1 MFEAIIAALKAVA
14 LNAAQS
20 IGASLAIG
28 FSAIAAGF
36 MPAEKQILVDTKA
49 AFYNEY
55 DAQKAAGA
63 SEINAIENAATAAL
77 NKFGSEEGAFM
88 VQEVRATITLLVSS
102 LKSAAGLKPATVS

>member
-1 MFEAIIAALKAVA
+1 MFAAIIAALKAVA

-28 FSAIAAGF
+28 FSALAAGF
-36 MPAEKQILVDTKA
+36 LPAEKQILVDAKTE
-49 AFYNEY
+49 FYNTY
-55 DAQKAAGA
+55 DAQKTAGA
-63 SEINAIENAATAAL
+63 SELDAIENSATAAL

-102 LKSAAGLKPATVS
+102 LKSAAGLKDATTA